1 MTPKPSRSPTVSR
14 DLRCKL
20 FIYRRKPTMEHWAG
34 KHRNLLDSGATERY
48 CRKKAN
54 HGVARESKG
63 NL

>member
-1 MTPKPSRSPTVSR
+1 
-14 DLRCKL
+14 
-20 FIYRRKPTMEHWAG
+20 MEHWAG